1 MNLFTEVK
9 SMADEKQQGI
19 LNDDLEDHIVDKI
32 EDVMESFSKID
43 VEEMVNGIND
53 LVFKETKED

>member
-1 MNLFTEVK
+1 
-9 SMADEKQQGI
+9 MADEKKQGI

-53 LVFKETKED
+53 LVSKETKED